1 MTRSLGLVYI
11 ASFGAMT
18 SFYLMLGIT
27 PLYAL
32 EHGYGAF
39 SASITT
45 TIFMV
50 ATVVAELA
58 TNLVMRRIGQQAT
71 LAVGVLLLALPAFVL
86 VLSSDL
92 SVILVVSAVRGV
104 GFALVIIA
112 GAAMVASL
120 ADPAK
125 QGEAMGVFG
134 VVVGIPG
141 IIGLPFGVW
150 LVEHIGFAP
159 LFIISGSAAAV
170 GLVVVVLRIHLP
182 RPDEIHGL
190 LRTLRTGEVLGLAI
204 VFLATTVSAGVFIT
218 WLPVAAGERFGST
231 LAAVGLL
238 AYGLAG
244 TLTRWLAGRFGDR
257 RNARVLILP
266 ALVLIT
272 ASLGFTAFV
281 PQLLI
286 VGALLFGAGFGALQ
300 NVVLQLMFRRV
311 GPSGYGSA
319 SAIWNVAFDLGL
331 GVGAFLFGAL
341 SAGFA
346 LALWVAGLIVGV
358 TALIIAAQIASR
370 ALSRRDG
377 SSASSQ
383 QTPG

>member
-1 MTRSLGLVYI
+1 MTRSLGLVYL

-39 SASITT
+39 SAAATT
-45 TIFMV
+45 TVFMV
-50 ATVVAELA
+50 ATVIAELL
-58 TNLVMRRIGQQAT
+58 TNVLMHRVGQQVT
-71 LAVGVLLLALPAFVL
+71 LAAGAVLLALPAFVL
-86 VLSSDL
+86 IASSEL
-92 SVILVVSAVRGV
+92 SVILIVSAVRGI
-104 GFALVIIA
+104 GFAFVIIA
-112 GAAMVASL
+112 GAAMVATL

-134 VVVGIPG
+134 AVVGIPG
-141 IIGLPFGVW
+141 IFGLPFGVW
-150 LVEHIGFAP
+150 LAEHIGFAP
-159 LFIISGSAAAV
+159 LFIVSGSAAAV
-170 GLVVVVLRIHLP
+170 GLVIVLLHIHLP

-190 LRTLRTGEVLGLAI
+190 FRTLRAGDVLGLAI
-204 VFLATTVSAGVFIT
+204 VFLTTALAAGVFIT
-218 WLPVAAGERFGST
+218 WVPVAAGERFGST
-231 LAAVGLL
+231 MAAAGLL
-238 AYGLAG
+238 AYGLTS
-244 TLTRWLAGRFGDR
+244 TLFRWLAGRFGDR
-257 RNARVLILP
+257 RNARALILP
-266 ALVLIT
+266 SLALVG
-272 ASLGFTAFV
+272 ASLGFTAFA
-281 PQLLI
+281 PHLLI

-300 NVVLQLMFRRV
+300 NVTMQLMFRRV

-331 GVGAFLFGAL
+331 GAGAFLFGAL

-346 LALWVAGLIVGV
+346 LSLWVAGGVVGV
-358 TALIIAAQIASR
+358 AALVIAAQIASR
-370 ALSRRDG
+370 ALATRSG